1 MKYYKLF
8 DVFSPEGDLY
18 RVDEETGKTWMLDAE
33 GKRPLEAFGLAA
45 LVFQTTQFQQ
55 LQDYA
60 SKNGRL
66 EEAEAP

>member
-18 RVDEETGKTWMLDAE
+18 QVDEETGKTWFLDAE
-33 GKRPLEAFGLAA
+33 GKNPIESFATAA
-45 LVFQTTQFQQ
+45 WVFQTTQFQQ
-55 LQDYA
+55 LQYYA